1 MDAPHDVSP
10 GNRSAAERR
19 ARPRPRHRPLTILVA
34 DDNEDVRRVYEYQF
48 RFFGADVVTASDGV
62 EAMQFASL
70 YQPDAILLDLA
81 MPRMTGWEAARHLK
95 ETPQTR
101 RIPIVALSG
110 NLFAGARE
118 VAQGAGA
125 DLFLAKPCLPR
136 VAFETIVDLV
146 RPERRRRGR

>member
-1 MDAPHDVSP
+1 MPSSTPALQPRRP
-10 GNRSAAERR
+10 ERR
-19 ARPRPRHRPLTILVA
+19 IRPRRRQRPLTILVV
-34 DDNEDVRRVYEYQF
+34 DDHQDTRRLYECQF
-48 RFFGADVVTASDGV
+48 RFFGADVVTASDGI

-95 ETPQTR
+95 GWPQTR

-110 NLFAGARE
+110 NLFLGARE
-118 VAQGAGA
+118 VAEGTGA

-136 VAFETIVDLV
+136 VAFETILDLV
-146 RPERRRRGR
+146 RPERRRRQRPV